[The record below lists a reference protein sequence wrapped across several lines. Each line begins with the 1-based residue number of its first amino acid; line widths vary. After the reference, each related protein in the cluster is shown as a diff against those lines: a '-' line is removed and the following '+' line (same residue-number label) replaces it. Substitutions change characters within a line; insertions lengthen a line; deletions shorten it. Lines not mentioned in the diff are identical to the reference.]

1 MNERKMK
8 YMKYFNENYN
18 SKKHTEQSL
27 KSNVMSILK
36 SIICKP
42 CTDDFNSYI
51 FDISIA
57 SFGFCAVLTI
67 FTDKPTDRPYE
78 ETF

>member
-1 MNERKMK
+1 MREKRNTME
-8 YMKYFNENYN
+8 YFSKNYN
-18 SKKHTEQSL
+18 LKKHTEQSS

-42 CTDDFNSYI
+42 CTDYFNSYI

-57 SFGFCAVLTI
+57 SFGFCAVFTI
-67 FTDKPTDRPYE
+67 FTDKPTDQPYE
-78 ETF
+78 EIF